1 MPLYISQPLRAH
13 IFCVVFLFN
22 FISQASPALLSSSIE
37 MISLRSILQFS
48 LFASAI
54 CSPPNAPKMKWGACN
69 ETEVDSTVPIECGN
83 LSVPLDYTEPNS
95 NATLNLELDRVPAA
109 VQPSKGSILFNFGGP
124 GATGRDNLA
133 LLAPL
138 LLP

>member
-1 MPLYISQPLRAH
+1 
-13 IFCVVFLFN
+13 LF
-22 FISQASPALLSSSIE
+22 APALSSLPI
-37 MISLRSILQFS
+37 
-48 LFASAI
+48 
-54 CSPPNAPKMKWGACN
+54 APKMQWGACN
-69 ETEVDSTVPIECGN
+69 KTEVNSTLPIECGN

-95 NATLNLELDRVPAA
+95 NATLNLELARVPAA